1 MIFSVLVL
9 LSFIELVIEKKR
21 NQAELWVLL

>member
-9 LSFIELVIEKKR
+9 LSFIELVIEKVR